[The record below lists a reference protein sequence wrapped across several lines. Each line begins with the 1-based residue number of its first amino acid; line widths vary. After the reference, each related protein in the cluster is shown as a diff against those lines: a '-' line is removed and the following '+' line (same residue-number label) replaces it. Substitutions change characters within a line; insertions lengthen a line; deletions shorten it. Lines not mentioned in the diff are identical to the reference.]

1 MHLVTIWISFCSFTT
16 KQQLIYHF
24 KLFPL
29 FFSHL
34 YLLSSW
40 SFFFYSLFKKQV
52 PTYPWDG
59 MTFSNSSTKWYT
71 RVSAQIYNDETDF
84 QMLADAVLDI
94 LSTESNSTAT
104 VIL

>member
-1 MHLVTIWISFCSFTT
+1 
-16 KQQLIYHF
+16 
-24 KLFPL
+24 
-29 FFSHL
+29 
-34 YLLSSW
+34 
-40 SFFFYSLFKKQV
+40 
-52 PTYPWDG
+52 